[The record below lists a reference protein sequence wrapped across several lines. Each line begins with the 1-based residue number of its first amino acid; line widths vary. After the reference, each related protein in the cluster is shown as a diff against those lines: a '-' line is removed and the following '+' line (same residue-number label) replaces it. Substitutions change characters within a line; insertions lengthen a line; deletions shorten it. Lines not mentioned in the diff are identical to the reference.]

1 MRKPS
6 TLKFFHRMKYTRLEA
21 AAAVTLEPASK
32 ATASVIWLH
41 GLGADGHD
49 FVPIVPE
56 LRLPETL
63 AVRFV
68 FPHAPHRPVTLNNGY
83 VMRAWYD
90 LKALALQGPEDALGI
105 QASNQQVMALIQAE
119 LDAGVAA
126 NRIVIAG
133 FSQGGAIALYT
144 ALRYPQRLAG
154 VMPLSTY
161 LPLRDTLAA
170 EASAANRDI
179 PILMCH
185 GRQDPVVPLQLGE
198 HSREVLSTNGYRVD
212 FRYYNMPHSVCAE
225 EVADISVWL
234 TSVLQ

>member
-1 MRKPS
+1 MN
-6 TLKFFHRMKYTRLEA
+6 YTRHETDLVVSLTPA
-21 AAAVTLEPASK
+21 AAP
-32 ATASVIWLH
+32 TASIIWLH

-56 LRLPETL
+56 LQLPQSL

-68 FPHAPHRPVTLNNGY
+68 FPHAARRPVSFNNGY

-90 LKALALQGPEDALGI
+90 IKALALQGPEDAPGI
-105 QASNQQVMALIQAE
+105 HASEQRVRELIQIE
-119 LDAGVAA
+119 LDAGIAA
-126 NRIVIAG
+126 ARIVIAG
-133 FSQGGAIALYT
+133 FSQGGALALQT

-154 VMPLSTY
+154 LMPLSTY

-170 EASAANRDI
+170 EASVANLDI

-198 HSREVLSTNGYRVD
+198 HSRDVLLKQGYAVD
-212 FRYYNMPHSVCAE
+212 FRHYDMPHSVCVE
-225 EVADISVWL
+225 QVRDISAWL
-234 TSVLQ
+234 KSVLS

>member
-1 MRKPS
+1 MN
-6 TLKFFHRMKYTRLEA
+6 YTRHETD
-21 AAAVTLEPASK
+21 AAVILTPAT
-32 ATASVIWLH
+32 APTASVIWLH

-56 LRLPETL
+56 LQLPPTL

-90 LKALALQGPEDALGI
+90 IKALALQAQEDATGI
-105 QASNQQVMALIQAE
+105 HASEQLVQHFIQVE
-119 LDAGVAA
+119 LDAGIAA
-126 NRIVIAG
+126 QRIVIAG
-133 FSQGGAIALYT
+133 FSQGGAIALQT

-170 EASAANRDI
+170 QASTANRDV
-179 PILMCH
+179 PIFMCH
-185 GRQDPVVPLQLGE
+185 GQQDPVVPLQLGE
-198 HSREVLSTNGYRVD
+198 RSRDVLLALDYKVD
-212 FRYYNMPHSVCAE
+212 FRLYDMQHSVCAA
-225 EVADISVWL
+225 EVGDISVWL
-234 TSVLQ
+234 SRVLQ